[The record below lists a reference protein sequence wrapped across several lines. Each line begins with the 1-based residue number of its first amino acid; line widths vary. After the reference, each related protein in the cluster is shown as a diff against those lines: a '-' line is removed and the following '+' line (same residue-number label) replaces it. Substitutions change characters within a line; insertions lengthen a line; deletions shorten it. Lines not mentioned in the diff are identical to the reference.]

1 MPCAGPE
8 NGTSKA
14 AVVGIGFV
22 GRAWAI
28 SFARAGCEVALW
40 DEDREAPGRALR
52 YIEQRLPDL
61 AATDLSNE
69 ATPRRI
75 RGRTRSFPTLESA
88 LDGAAHVQETT
99 PEDVEVK
106 CQVFA
111 RLDKAA
117 ASESVLASSASAI
130 LSSAF
135 TEELER
141 FVFGL
146 NRGGI
151 ERSRYRGGV
160 VKDGGRVVA

>member
-1 MPCAGPE
+1 M
-8 NGTSKA
+8 
-14 AVVGIGFV
+14 GFV
-22 GRAWAI
+22 GRAGAI
-28 SFARAGCEVALW
+28 SFARVGCEVALW

-69 ATPRRI
+69 ATPGRV
-75 RGRTRSFPTLESA
+75 RGRTRSFPTLESS

-117 ASESVLASSASAI
+117 APESVLASSASAI
-130 LSSAF
+130 LPSAF
-135 TEELER
+135 TEELEI
-141 FVFGL
+141 FVVRT

-151 ERSRYRGGV
+151 ERSRYHGGA
-160 VKDGGRVVA
+160 VKGGGRVMA